1 MHGAAWCG
9 SGNLVSWCERAKS
22 FSLMRVYERADL
34 EKVVNRPQ
42 AENSEFHYVLKIL
55 LFATKGESCVLNV
68 GVVRWNF

>member
-1 MHGAAWCG
+1 MAILGFPWLYPAISMAI
-9 SGNLVSWCERAKS
+9 S
-22 FSLMRVYERADL
+22 DL

-68 GVVRWNF
+68 GVARWNF